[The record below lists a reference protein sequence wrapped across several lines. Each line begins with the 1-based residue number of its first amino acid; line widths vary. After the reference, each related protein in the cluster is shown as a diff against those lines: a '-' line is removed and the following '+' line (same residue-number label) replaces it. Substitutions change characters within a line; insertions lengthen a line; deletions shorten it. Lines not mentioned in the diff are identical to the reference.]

1 MCFGEFC
8 RCRRGVALGVSS
20 RGERVGC
27 GSVRCRVVAVYCHC
41 AAVTCGCSRNSLWG
55 LIRDWCAMSFSS
67 RLYHAVR
74 SGFIPQVA
82 RRSRWRAMADDIIQR
97 SDQLTG
103 LTDEELL
110 AKSRRIRW
118 EARAGIPLEQLL
130 PDAYALVR
138 EASARTLN
146 MRHFP
151 VQIMGA
157 IAMFEGHIAEM
168 QTGEGK
174 TLTATMPAFLRSLSG
189 QGCHVVTV
197 NDYLAGR
204 DCQIMGAVYE
214 KLGLTVGKILEKMET
229 DERRQN
235 YAADITYG
243 TSKEMGFDFLRDRLR
258 KGASQEDGAPAVR
271 RFLRTLQGAEE
282 PVQRGHHFALIDEA
296 DSILID
302 EARTPLIIG
311 LTQPNDPATVNLFRW
326 SNRAAH
332 QLQPRTDYVYEP
344 ERRNAWLTDAGCRK
358 LVLMSKPS
366 LLSSIDTER
375 IYSQVEKALTAKHAF
390 ERDRDYVIVDNKVVI
405 VDEGTGRV
413 MDGRKWQDGLHQA
426 IEAKEMVPITAATGE
441 AARITVQSFFRQ
453 YTHLAGMTG
462 TAVQAASELR
472 RTYRLKVTRI
482 PTNRPCIRRGLNP
495 RFFTTQDAKRNA
507 IVDTI
512 QELRLA
518 GRSIL
523 VGTPSVE
530 ASEALGLLL
539 KDRLVPHQILN
550 ARYHEQEAEIVKD
563 AGHPG
568 RVTIATNMAGRGTDI
583 LLEEEVRRAGGLHVI
598 ATEMHSS
605 KRIDRQ
611 LVGRSARQGD
621 PGSYQFFLSMED
633 ELLRCREPKE
643 VQRKRRVALPDRYGE
658 LGRTWLRYFRR
669 VQNFLERMHRRQ
681 RKHLLKQ
688 ERHRL
693 EQYENMGLDP
703 YLELTES

>member
-1 MCFGEFC
+1 
-8 RCRRGVALGVSS
+8 
-20 RGERVGC
+20 
-27 GSVRCRVVAVYCHC
+27 
-41 AAVTCGCSRNSLWG
+41 
-55 LIRDWCAMSFSS
+55 
-67 RLYHAVR
+67 
-74 SGFIPQVA
+74 
-82 RRSRWRAMADDIIQR
+82 
-97 SDQLTG
+97 
-103 LTDEELL
+103 
-110 AKSRRIRW
+110 
-118 EARAGIPLEQLL
+118 
-130 PDAYALVR
+130 
-138 EASARTLN
+138 
-146 MRHFP
+146 
-151 VQIMGA
+151 MG
-157 IAMFEGHIAEM
+157 
-168 QTGEGK
+168 
-174 TLTATMPAFLRSLSG
+174 P
-189 QGCHVVTV
+189 
-197 NDYLAGR
+197 
-204 DCQIMGAVYE
+204 VYE
-214 KLGLTVGKILEKMET
+214 RLGLTVGKILEKMEA

-258 KGASQEDGAPAVR
+258 KGATQEDGTPAVR
-271 RFLRTLQGAEE
+271 RFLRTLQGSEE

-311 LTQPNDPATVNLFRW
+311 LTQPNDPSTVNLFRW

-462 TAVQAASELR
+462 TAIQAASELR

-482 PTNRPCIRRGLNP
+482 PTNRPCIRHGMPP

-512 QELRLA
+512 QELRAA

-539 KDRLVPHQILN
+539 KDRLVPHLILN
-550 ARYHEQEAEIVKD
+550 ARYHEQEAEIVSD
-563 AGHPG
+563 AGHAG
-568 RVTIATNMAGRGTDI
+568 HVTIATNMAGRGTDI
-583 LLEEEVRRAGGLHVI
+583 LLEDEVRRAGGLHVI

-621 PGSYQFFLSMED
+621 PGSYQFFLSLED

-643 VQRKRRVALPDRYGE
+643 VARKRRVALPDRYGE

>member
-1 MCFGEFC
+1 
-8 RCRRGVALGVSS
+8 
-20 RGERVGC
+20 
-27 GSVRCRVVAVYCHC
+27 
-41 AAVTCGCSRNSLWG
+41 
-55 LIRDWCAMSFSS
+55 MSFSS
-67 RLYHAVR
+67 RLYHAFR

-82 RRSRWRAMADDIIQR
+82 RRSRWSAMADDIIQR
-97 SDQLTG
+97 SDRLTT
-103 LTDEELL
+103 LSDEELL
-110 AKSRRIRW
+110 AMARKVRW
-118 EARAGIPLEQLL
+118 EARAGIPLDQLL

-138 EASARTLN
+138 ESAARTLN

-174 TLTATMPAFLRSLSG
+174 TLTATMPAFLRALSG

-204 DCQIMGAVYE
+204 DCKIMGPVYE
-214 KLGLTVGKILEKMET
+214 RLGLTVGKILEKMEA

-258 KGASQEDGAPAVR
+258 KGATQEDGSPTVR
-271 RFLRTLQGAEE
+271 RFLRTLQGSEE

-311 LTQPNDPATVNLFRW
+311 LTQPNDPSTVNLFRW
-326 SNRAAH
+326 SNRSAH

-462 TAVQAASELR
+462 TALQAASELR

-482 PTNRPCIRRGLNP
+482 PTNRPCIRRGMTP

-507 IVDTI
+507 IVDAI
-512 QELRLA
+512 QELRAA

-550 ARYHEQEAEIVKD
+550 ARYHEQEAEIVSD
-563 AGHPG
+563 AGHAG
-568 RVTIATNMAGRGTDI
+568 HVTIATNMAGRGTDI
-583 LLEEEVRRAGGLHVI
+583 LLEEDVRRAGGLHVI

-621 PGSYQFFLSMED
+621 PGSYQFFLSLED
-633 ELLRCREPKE
+633 ELLRCREPRE
-643 VQRKRRVALPDRYGE
+643 VARKRRVALPDRYGE

>member
-1 MCFGEFC
+1 
-8 RCRRGVALGVSS
+8 
-20 RGERVGC
+20 
-27 GSVRCRVVAVYCHC
+27 
-41 AAVTCGCSRNSLWG
+41 
-55 LIRDWCAMSFSS
+55 MSFANK
-67 RLYHAVR
+67 LYHSIRA
-74 SGFIPQVA
+74 GFVPAAA
-82 RRSRWRAMADDIIQR
+82 RRSRWRSMADSIIAR
-97 SDQLTG
+97 SEQMRPWSNA
-103 LTDEELL
+103 ELQAA
-110 AKSRRIRW
+110 AKKVAW
-118 EARAGIPLEQLL
+118 EARAGIPLETLL
-130 PDAYALVR
+130 PEAYALVR
-138 EASARTLN
+138 EAAGRVLG

-151 VQIMGA
+151 VQVMGA
-157 IAMFEGHIAEM
+157 IALFEGNIAEM

-174 TLTATMPAFLRSLSG
+174 TLTATMPSFLRALTG

-197 NDYLAGR
+197 NDYLAKR
-204 DCQIMGAVYE
+204 DAETMGPVHE
-214 KLGLTVGKILEKMET
+214 LLGLTVGRILENMET
-229 DERRQN
+229 EERRKN

-258 KGASQEDGAPAVR
+258 IGASQDDGSPKNR
-271 RFLRTLQGAEE
+271 RHLRTMQGGEA

-311 LTQPNDPATVNLFRW
+311 LTQPNDPSTVNLFRW
-326 SNRAAH
+326 SNRVTF
-332 QLQPRTDYVYEP
+332 QLEPRKDYVYEP

-358 LVLMSKPS
+358 VVLMSKPT

-375 IYSQVEKALTAKHAF
+375 IYSQVEKALTAHNAF
-390 ERDRDYVIVDNKVVI
+390 ERDRDYVIVENKVVI

-426 IEAKEMVPITAATGE
+426 IEAKELVPITAATGE

-462 TAVQAASELR
+462 TGVQAAGELR
-472 RTYRLKVTRI
+472 KTYRLKVTRI
-482 PTNRPCIRRGLNP
+482 PTNKPCIRKGLAP
-495 RFFTTQDAKRNA
+495 RFFLTQDAKREA
-507 IVDTI
+507 IVEQI
-512 QELRLA
+512 QLLTRA

-539 KDRLVPHQILN
+539 KDRRITHQILN
-550 ARYHEQEAEIVKD
+550 ARYHEQEATIVAD

-568 RVTIATNMAGRGTDI
+568 GVTIATNMAGRGTDI
-583 LLEEEVRRAGGLHVI
+583 LLDDDVRAAGGLHVI

-611 LVGRSARQGD
+611 LVGRAARQGD
-621 PGSYQFFLSMED
+621 PGSFQFFLSLED

-643 VQRKRRVALPDRYGE
+643 LVRKRRLAIADRAGE
-658 LGRTWLRYFRR
+658 LGRTWLRYFNR
-669 VQNFLERMHRRQ
+669 VQRFLERTHRKQ

-688 ERHRL
+688 ERLRL

>member
-1 MCFGEFC
+1 
-8 RCRRGVALGVSS
+8 
-20 RGERVGC
+20 
-27 GSVRCRVVAVYCHC
+27 
-41 AAVTCGCSRNSLWG
+41 
-55 LIRDWCAMSFSS
+55 
-67 RLYHAVR
+67 
-74 SGFIPQVA
+74 
-82 RRSRWRAMADDIIQR
+82 MADDIIQR
-97 SDQLTG
+97 SDRLTT
-103 LTDEELL
+103 LSDEELL
-110 AKSRRIRW
+110 AMARKVRW
-118 EARAGIPLEQLL
+118 DARAGIPLDQLL
-130 PDAYALVR
+130 PEAYALVR
-138 EASARTLN
+138 ESAARTLN

-174 TLTATMPAFLRSLSG
+174 TLTATMPAFLRALPG

-204 DCQIMGAVYE
+204 DCKIMGPVYE
-214 KLGLTVGKILEKMET
+214 TLGLTVGKILEKMEA

-258 KGASQEDGAPAVR
+258 KGATQEDGTPTVR
-271 RFLRTLQGAEE
+271 RFLRTLEGSEE

-311 LTQPNDPATVNLFRW
+311 LTQPNDPSTVNLFRW

-462 TAVQAASELR
+462 TALQAASELR

-482 PTNRPCIRRGLNP
+482 PTNRPCIRYGMPP

-512 QELRLA
+512 QELRAA

-539 KDRLVPHQILN
+539 KDRLIPHLILN
-550 ARYHEQEAEIVKD
+550 ARYHEQEAEIVAD
-563 AGHPG
+563 AGHAG
-568 RVTIATNMAGRGTDI
+568 HVTIATNMAGRGTDI
-583 LLEEEVRRAGGLHVI
+583 LLEDEVRRGGGLHVI

-621 PGSYQFFLSMED
+621 PGSFQFFLSLED

-643 VQRKRRVALPDRYGE
+643 VARKRRVALPDRYGE

-669 VQNFLERMHRRQ
+669 VQNFLERMHQRQ

>member
-1 MCFGEFC
+1 
-8 RCRRGVALGVSS
+8 
-20 RGERVGC
+20 
-27 GSVRCRVVAVYCHC
+27 
-41 AAVTCGCSRNSLWG
+41 
-55 LIRDWCAMSFSS
+55 
-67 RLYHAVR
+67 
-74 SGFIPQVA
+74 
-82 RRSRWRAMADDIIQR
+82 MAEDIIHR
-97 SDQLTG
+97 SDRLTT
-103 LTDEELL
+103 LSDEELL
-110 AKSRRIRW
+110 AMARKVRW
-118 EARAGIPLEQLL
+118 EARAGIPLDQLL

-138 EASARTLN
+138 ESAARTLN

-174 TLTATMPAFLRSLSG
+174 TLTATMPAFLRALSG

-204 DCQIMGAVYE
+204 DCKIMGPVYE
-214 KLGLTVGKILEKMET
+214 RLGLTVGKILEKMEA

-258 KGASQEDGAPAVR
+258 KGATQEDGSPTVR
-271 RFLRTLQGAEE
+271 RFLRTLQGSEE

-311 LTQPNDPATVNLFRW
+311 LTQPNDPSTVNLFRW
-326 SNRAAH
+326 SNRSAH

-462 TAVQAASELR
+462 TALQAASELR

-482 PTNRPCIRRGLNP
+482 PTNRPCIRRGMTP

-507 IVDTI
+507 IVDAI
-512 QELRLA
+512 QELRAA

-550 ARYHEQEAEIVKD
+550 ARYHEQEAEIVSD
-563 AGHPG
+563 AGHAG
-568 RVTIATNMAGRGTDI
+568 HVTIATNMAGRGTDI
-583 LLEEEVRRAGGLHVI
+583 LLEEDVRRAGGLHVI

-621 PGSYQFFLSMED
+621 PGSYQFFLSLED
-633 ELLRCREPKE
+633 ELLRCREPRE
-643 VQRKRRVALPDRYGE
+643 VARKRRVALPDRYGE

-669 VQNFLERMHRRQ
+669 VQSFLERMHRRQ

>member
-1 MCFGEFC
+1 MKF
-8 RCRRGVALGVSS
+8 AS
-20 RGERVGC
+20 
-27 GSVRCRVVAVYCHC
+27 
-41 AAVTCGCSRNSLWG
+41 T
-55 LIRDWCAMSFSS
+55 
-67 RLYHAVR
+67 LYHTFK
-74 SGFIPQVA
+74 SGFIPSTA
-82 RRSRWRAMADDIIQR
+82 RLSRWRAMARQVVSR
-97 SDQLTG
+97 SDALKS
-103 LTDEELL
+103 LTDHELL
-110 AKSRRIRW
+110 TAGRKIRW
-118 EARAGIPLEQLL
+118 DARAGRSLEDLL
-130 PDAYALVR
+130 IEAFALVR
-138 EASARTLN
+138 ESAGRSLG

-151 VQIMGA
+151 VQIVGA

-174 TLTATMPAFLRSLSG
+174 TLTATMTCFLRALPG

-197 NDYLAGR
+197 NDYLAKR
-204 DCQIMGAVYE
+204 DAEQMGPVHE
-214 KLGLTVGKILEKMET
+214 RLGLTVGRILEDMEP

-258 KGASQEDGAPAVR
+258 KGATQEDGGGQQLR
-271 RFLRTLQGAEE
+271 RFIRTLQGAEE
-282 PVQRGHHFALIDEA
+282 PVQRSHYFALVDEA

-326 SNRAAH
+326 SNRATF
-332 QLQPRTDYVYEP
+332 QLGPRTDYMYEP
-344 ERRNAWLTDAGCRK
+344 ERRSAWLTDVGCRK
-358 LVLMSKPS
+358 VVLMSKPS
-366 LLSSIDTER
+366 LLSSMDTER
-375 IYSQVEKALTAKHAF
+375 IYGQVEKALTAKHAF
-390 ERDRDYVIVDNKVVI
+390 ERDRDYVIVENKIVI

-426 IEAKEMVPITAATGE
+426 IEAKELVPITAATGE

-462 TAVQAASELR
+462 TGLPARAELKK
-472 RTYRLKVTRI
+472 TYRLKVTKI
-482 PTNRPCIRRGLNP
+482 PTNKKCIRHGKPYRI
-495 RFFTTQDAKRNA
+495 FKTQDAKRDA
-507 IVDTI
+507 IAVEI
-512 QELRLA
+512 QKLSKA
-518 GRSIL
+518 GRSVL
-523 VGTPSVE
+523 VGTPSVD

-539 KDRLVPHQILN
+539 KDKKVAHQILN
-550 ARYHEQEAEIVKD
+550 ARYHEQEAEII
-563 AGHPG
+563 AGAGEPG
-568 RVTIATNMAGRGTDI
+568 KVTIATNMAGRGTDI
-583 LLEEEVRRAGGLHVI
+583 ILEDDVKKAGGLHVI
-598 ATEMHSS
+598 ATEIHSS

-621 PGSYQFFLSMED
+621 PGSYQFFLSLED

-643 VQRKRRVALPDRYGE
+643 IKRKQRMAMANRDGE
-658 LGRTWLRYFRR
+658 LSRSWLRYFFR
-669 VQNFLERMHRRQ
+669 VQRFLEKMHHKQ